1 MSKKKKISLTDD
13 SLSNNPFASLD
24 LAFSDQEIAED
35 QERQEQVEEREVA
48 SKKAGTV
55 AVRIEKKGRGGKSV
69 TVFYDFSDENVNLND
84 LLKRVKKSLGTGG
97 TVRDD
102 SLEFQGDKRAQA
114 AEIFQSLGFKVKGQ
128 LK

>member
-1 MSKKKKISLTDD
+1 MSKKKISLTDD

-24 LAFSDQEIAED
+24 IGFSSEEIAAD
-35 QERQEQVEEREVA
+35 NERVAEEEESAEQN
-48 SKKAGTV
+48 KKAGSV

-69 TVFYDFSDENVNLND
+69 TVFYDFSDEAVNLNE

-97 TVRDD
+97 TVREDT
-102 SLEFQGDKRAQA
+102 LEFQGDKRVQA
-114 AEIFQSLGFKVKGQ
+114 AEIFQSLGFRVKGQ